1 MVHPKTLSLFVL
13 FVLFLLYHSIFR
25 LEILMNYEK
34 KCFSDEEACL
44 EDLNVVLT
52 VEINMK
58 TPVKKYFEEI
68 NKLLLL

>member
-1 MVHPKTLSLFVL
+1 
-13 FVLFLLYHSIFR
+13 
-25 LEILMNYEK
+25 MNYEK
-34 KCFSDEEACL
+34 KCFSEEEACL